1 MPHTHHPR
9 GVLGGARR
17 DREEASV
24 RLAQI
29 EQFIAIVEAGS
40 IRGAARQLGVSQPA
54 LTRALQQL
62 ENDLGV
68 QLLQRTI
75 RGIALTDVG
84 TAFLARARVAN
95 AELRKAADE
104 ARGRAAQAGQ
114 LLTLA
119 VSPVGASLL
128 LPDLFAGL
136 RARHPEARV
145 RVMEMAPSAVLP
157 LVRDEIADIGISQRT
172 RAGLDAGLRF
182 KALFEVQMRVA
193 ARPGHPAGAA
203 RTLAELADA
212 SWLAM
217 TVPGSTEDIVSLSFR
232 KLGLVPPVPAAHC
245 GSYSVSIDMVAQ
257 SDLVTIL
264 PPNVLIGW
272 IRSGRLIEIPLAEP
286 VLPLTV
292 GSYSRADT
300 PPTPVARTAASLI
313 AQIARQRNAEV
324 WLRRNVPLPTEDAGP

>member
-1 MPHTHHPR
+1 M
-9 GVLGGARR
+9 
-17 DREEASV
+17 

-40 IRGAARQLGVSQPA
+40 IRGGARQLGVSQPA
-54 LTRALQQL
+54 LTRGLQQL
-62 ENDLGV
+62 EHDLGV

-75 RGIALTDVG
+75 RGIALTEVG
-84 TAFLARARVAN
+84 AAFLARARVAN

-104 ARGRAAQAGQ
+104 ARGRANRAGQ

-128 LPDLFAGL
+128 LPDLYAGL
-136 RARHPEARV
+136 RARHPGARV

-172 RAGLDAGLRF
+172 RAGLDTGLRF
-182 KALFEVQMRVA
+182 KALFEVLMRVA
-193 ARPGHPAGAA
+193 ARPGHPARAA
-203 RTLAELADA
+203 RTLADLADA

-232 KLGLVPPVPAAHC
+232 KLGLPPPEPEAHC
-245 GSYSVSIDMVAQ
+245 GSYSVSIDMVAE
-257 SDLVTIL
+257 SDLVTVL

-272 IRSGRLIEIPLAEP
+272 IRAGRLIEIPLAEP
-286 VLPLTV
+286 VLPLMV
-292 GSYSRADT
+292 GSYTRADT
-300 PPTPVARTAASLI
+300 PPTPVARTAALLI
-313 AQIARQRNAEV
+313 AQIARQRNADP
-324 WLRRNVPLPTEDAGP
+324 WLRRNVPLPMAGGRP